1 MIYNIMNFRQF
12 GSRKLDFERL
22 EEIIAILAKYEFI
35 DILKKTGLKKS
46 FRRLIRSKDFLEEL
60 DASAPE
66 RILLVFEELG
76 TTFIKFGQILSTRP
90 DIVGDDIANELSK
103 LQDAVPQ
110 DSFESI
116 KNEIEQELNRPL
128 GEIFLK
134 FSEVPVALASI
145 AQVHQATLH
154 DGTLVAVKIQRP
166 NIIEQ
171 IKKDITIMR
180 YLGGLLERRVSDF
193 RYYNVSGVIDEF
205 ERAIVKELDFELEA
219 RNMEKFRS
227 YFENNSKICAPMNY
241 EEYSTM
247 KILTMDFIDGV
258 KITEMKDSHIK
269 ADGKSIAKIGAR
281 CYFEQI
287 FKYGFF
293 HGDPHPGNLL
303 IKDNNTLCFI
313 DFGIMGHLD
322 MDFVNNLAELFTYI
336 VDYDLNGIINQL
348 LYMEII
354 NDTVDIKSL
363 KYDLIDI
370 IDQSYGADIKDLGGF
385 INEFSTPDL
394 MEKYKIELP
403 KDFILL
409 GKVLGFLE
417 ELGNSLDPNFNT
429 IEVTEPLIKK
439 LLAQRLNPMNI
450 LNYKTQYL
458 FELQH
463 IGKDLPRTISQTLL
477 KAKKGQ
483 IGIDLT
489 LNSLDE
495 FSSNLDKMV
504 DRISVALIIASLV
517 VGSALI
523 IQSGRGIP
531 SPGLGFST
539 IGTVIFLIASL
550 LALIL
555 IVVIVRRN

>member
-1 MIYNIMNFRQF
+1 MNFRQF

-35 DILKKTGLKKS
+35 DVLKKTGLKKS
-46 FRRLIRSKDFLEEL
+46 FRRLIRSKNFLEEL

-90 DIVGDDIANELSK
+90 DIVGDDIANELAK

-116 KNEIEQELNRPL
+116 KQEIEYELDRPI
-128 GEIFLK
+128 GEVFLE
-134 FSEVPVALASI
+134 FSEVPVASASI

-154 DGTLVAVKIQRP
+154 DGTLVAVKVQRP

-171 IKKDITIMR
+171 IKKDVTIMR

-219 RNMEKFRS
+219 RNMEKFRT
-227 YFENNSKICAPMNY
+227 YFRNNSKICTPKNY

-247 KILTMDFIDGV
+247 RVLTMEFIDGV
-258 KITEMKDSHIK
+258 KITEMEKSHIK
-269 ADGKSIAKIGAR
+269 ADGPSIARIGAQ
-281 CYFEQI
+281 CYFQQI

-336 VDYDLNGIINQL
+336 VEYDLNGIINQL

-354 NDTVDIKSL
+354 NEDVDIKDL

-385 INEFSTPDL
+385 INEFSSPDL

-409 GKVLGFLE
+409 GKVLSFLE
-417 ELGNSLDPNFNT
+417 ELGRGLDPNFNT
-429 IEVTEPLIKK
+429 IEVTKPLIRK
-439 LLAQRLNPMNI
+439 LLAERLNPLNI

-495 FSSNLDKMV
+495 FSANLDKMV
-504 DRISVALIIASLV
+504 DRISVAVIIASLV

-523 IQSGRGIP
+523 IQSGKGIP
-531 SPGLGFST
+531 SPELGFST
-539 IGTVIFLIASL
+539 IGTIIFLIASIM
-550 LALIL
+550 AIIL
-555 IVVIVRRN
+555 IVIIVRRD

>member
-1 MIYNIMNFRQF
+1 MNLRQF
-12 GSRKLDFERL
+12 GKRKLDFERL

-35 DILKKTGLKKS
+35 DILKKIGLKKS
-46 FRRLIRSKDFLEEL
+46 FRRLIRSKNFLEEL

-90 DIVGDDIANELSK
+90 DIVGDDIANELAK

-116 KNEIEQELNRPL
+116 KMEIEQELKRPL
-128 GEIFLK
+128 SEIFLE
-134 FSEVPVALASI
+134 FSEVPVASASI

-154 DGTLVAVKIQRP
+154 DGTLVAVKVQRP

-180 YLGGLLERRVSDF
+180 YLGGLLERRISDF

-205 ERAIVKELDFELEA
+205 ERAIIKELDFELEA

-227 YFENNSKICAPMNY
+227 YFENNSRICTPKNF

-247 KILTMDFIDGV
+247 RVLTMDFIDGV
-258 KITEMKDSHIK
+258 KITEMKNTNIR
-269 ADGKSIAKIGAR
+269 ADGKNIARIGAK

-354 NDTVDIKSL
+354 NDDIDIKSL

-370 IDQSYGADIKDLGGF
+370 LDQSYGADIKDLGGF

-394 MEKYKIELP
+394 IEKYKIELP

-409 GKVLGFLE
+409 GKVLGLLE
-417 ELGNSLDPNFNT
+417 EIGRDLDPNFNT
-429 IEVTEPLIKK
+429 IEVTKPLIKK
-439 LLAQRLNPMNI
+439 LLAERLNPMNI

-531 SPGLGFST
+531 SPELGFST
-539 IGTVIFLIASL
+539 VGTLIFLIASV
-550 LALIL
+550 LAIIL
-555 IVVIVRRN
+555 IVIIVRRN

>member
-1 MIYNIMNFRQF
+1 MNIRQF
-12 GSRKLDFERL
+12 GKRKLDFERL

-46 FRRLIRSKDFLEEL
+46 FRRLIRSQNFLDEL

-103 LQDAVPQ
+103 LQDNVPE
-110 DSFESI
+110 DSFVSI
-116 KNEIEQELNRPL
+116 KKEIEEELNRPL
-128 GEIFLK
+128 GEIFLE
-134 FSEVPVALASI
+134 FSEAPVASASI

-154 DGTLVAVKIQRP
+154 DGTLVAVKVQRP

-205 ERAIVKELDFELEA
+205 ERAIIKELDFELEA

-227 YFENNSKICAPMNY
+227 YFENNSRICVPKNY
-241 EEYSTM
+241 EEHSSM
-247 KILTMDFIDGV
+247 RVLTMDFIDGV
-258 KITEMKDSHIK
+258 KITEMQDSNIK
-269 ADGKSIAKIGAR
+269 ADGKSIASIGAK
-281 CYFEQI
+281 CYFQQI

-303 IKDNNTLCFI
+303 IKDNNVLCFI

-336 VDYDLNGIINQL
+336 VEYDLNGIINQL

-354 NDTVDIKSL
+354 TDEVDIKSL

-409 GKVLGFLE
+409 GKVLGILE
-417 ELGNSLDPNFNT
+417 ELGRDLDPTFNT
-429 IEVTEPLIKK
+429 IEVTKPLIKK
-439 LLAQRLNPMNI
+439 LLAERLNPMNI

-463 IGKDLPRTISQTLL
+463 LGKDLPRTISQTLL

-495 FSSNLDKMV
+495 FSLKLDKMV

-531 SPGLGFST
+531 SPQLGFST
-539 IGTVIFLIASL
+539 IGTTIFIISSL
-550 LALIL
+550 LAVIL
-555 IVVIVRRN
+555 IVFIIRRD

>member
-1 MIYNIMNFRQF
+1 MNFRQF
-12 GSRKLDFERL
+12 ENKKLDFERL

-35 DILKKTGLKKS
+35 DILKKTGLKRS
-46 FRRLIRSKDFLEEL
+46 FRRFVRSKNFLEEL

-90 DIVGDDIANELSK
+90 DIVGEDIANELSK
-103 LQDAVPQ
+103 LQDNVPQ
-110 DSFESI
+110 DSYESI
-116 KNEIEQELNRPL
+116 KLEIEEELNRPIN
-128 GEIFLK
+128 EIFLE
-134 FSEVPVALASI
+134 FSEIPVASASI

-154 DGTLVAVKIQRP
+154 DGTLVAVKVQRP

-180 YLGGLLERRVSDF
+180 YLGGLLERRISNF
-193 RYYNVSGVIDEF
+193 KYYNVSGVIDEF

-241 EEYSTM
+241 EEYSSM
-247 KILTMDFIDGV
+247 RVLTMDFIDGV
-258 KITEMKDSHIK
+258 KITEMQDSNIK
-269 ADGKSIAKIGAR
+269 SDGKTIARIGAQ
-281 CYFEQI
+281 CYFKQI

-303 IKDNNTLCFI
+303 VKDNNTLCFI

-354 NDTVDIKSL
+354 TDDVDIKSL

-409 GKVLGFLE
+409 GKVLGLLE
-417 ELGNSLDPNFNT
+417 DIGEGLDPNFNT
-429 IEVTEPLIKK
+429 IEVTKPLIKK
-439 LLAQRLNPMNI
+439 LLAERLNPMNI

-463 IGKDLPRTISQTLL
+463 LGKDLPRTISQTLL

-495 FSSNLDKMV
+495 FSIKLDKMV
-504 DRISVALIIASLV
+504 DRISIALIIASLV

-531 SPGLGFST
+531 SPQLGFST
-539 IGTVIFLIASL
+539 IGTIIFLIACI
-550 LALIL
+550 LAVIL
-555 IVVIVRRN
+555 IVVIVRRK

>member
-1 MIYNIMNFRQF
+1 MNFRQF
-12 GSRKLDFERL
+12 ENRKLDFERL

-35 DILKKTGLKKS
+35 DILKKTGLKRS
-46 FRRLIRSKDFLEEL
+46 FRRLIRSKNFLEEL

-90 DIVGDDIANELSK
+90 DIVGEDIANELSK
-103 LQDAVPQ
+103 LQDNVPQ
-110 DSFESI
+110 DSYESI
-116 KNEIEQELNRPL
+116 KLEIEQELNRPL
-128 GEIFLK
+128 NEIFLE
-134 FSEVPVALASI
+134 FNEIPVASASI

-154 DGTLVAVKIQRP
+154 DGTLVAVKVQRP

-180 YLGGLLERRVSDF
+180 YLGGLLERRISNF

-227 YFENNSKICAPMNY
+227 YFENNSKICTPMNY

-247 KILTMDFIDGV
+247 RVLTMDFIDGV
-258 KITEMKDSHIK
+258 KITEMQDSNIK
-269 ADGKSIAKIGAR
+269 SDGKSIAKIGAQ
-281 CYFEQI
+281 CYFKQI
-287 FKYGFF
+287 FNYGFF

-303 IKDNNTLCFI
+303 IKDNNVLCFI

-322 MDFVNNLAELFTYI
+322 MDFVNNIAELFTYI

-354 NDTVDIKSL
+354 TDDVDIKSL

-370 IDQSYGADIKDLGGF
+370 LDQSYGADIKDIGGF

-409 GKVLGFLE
+409 GKVLGLLE
-417 ELGNSLDPNFNT
+417 EIGRDLDPNFNT
-429 IEVTEPLIKK
+429 IEVIKPLIKK
-439 LLAQRLNPMNI
+439 LLAERLNPMNI

-495 FSSNLDKMV
+495 FSAKLDKMV

-531 SPGLGFST
+531 SPQLGFST
-539 IGTVIFLIASL
+539 IGTIIFLIASL
-550 LALIL
+550 LALVL
-555 IVVIVRRN
+555 IVIIVRRK

>member
-1 MIYNIMNFRQF
+1 MNFRQF
-12 GSRKLDFERL
+12 ENRKLDFERL

-35 DILKKTGLKKS
+35 DVLKKTGLKRS
-46 FRRLIRSKDFLEEL
+46 FRRLIRSKNFLEEL

-90 DIVGDDIANELSK
+90 DIVGEDIANELSR
-103 LQDAVPQ
+103 LQDNVPQ
-110 DSFESI
+110 DSYESI
-116 KNEIEQELNRPL
+116 KIEIEEELKRPIN
-128 GEIFLK
+128 EIFLE
-134 FSEVPVALASI
+134 FSEIPIASASI

-154 DGTLVAVKIQRP
+154 DGTLVAVKVQRP

-180 YLGGLLERRVSDF
+180 YLGGLLERRISNF

-227 YFENNSKICAPMNY
+227 YFKNNSKICTPMNY

-247 KILTMDFIDGV
+247 RVLTMDFIDGV
-258 KITEMKDSHIK
+258 KITEMKNSNIRS
-269 ADGKSIAKIGAR
+269 DGKSIARIGAE
-281 CYFEQI
+281 CYFKQI

-303 IKDNNTLCFI
+303 IKDNNVLCFI

-354 NDTVDIKSL
+354 TDDVDIKSL
-363 KYDLIDI
+363 KYDLMDI

-385 INEFSTPDL
+385 ISEFSTPDL
-394 MEKYKIELP
+394 VEKYKIELP

-409 GKVLGFLE
+409 GKVLGYLE
-417 ELGNSLDPNFNT
+417 ELGGDLDPTFNT

-439 LLAQRLNPMNI
+439 LLAERLNPMNI
-450 LNYKTQYL
+450 LNYRTQYL

-495 FSSNLDKMV
+495 FSSKLDKMV

-531 SPGLGFST
+531 SPDLGFST
-539 IGTVIFLIASL
+539 IGTIIFLIASI
-550 LALIL
+550 LAIIL
-555 IVVIVRRN
+555 IVVIVRRS

>member
-1 MIYNIMNFRQF
+1 MNFRQF
-12 GSRKLDFERL
+12 GSKKIDFERL

-35 DILKKTGLKKS
+35 DVLKKTGLKKS
-46 FRRLIRSKDFLEEL
+46 FRRLIHSENFLEEL

-90 DIVGDDIANELSK
+90 DIVGEDIAIELSK
-103 LQDAVPQ
+103 LQDAIPPN
-110 DSFESI
+110 SFKSI
-116 KNEIEQELNRPL
+116 KKEIEQELDRPL
-128 GEIFLK
+128 GEVFLN
-134 FSEVPVALASI
+134 FSEVPVASASI

-154 DGTLVAVKIQRP
+154 DGTLVAVKVQRP
-166 NIIEQ
+166 NIISQ

-180 YLGGLLERRVSDF
+180 HLGGLLERRVSDF
-193 RYYNVSGVIDEF
+193 KYYNVSGVIDEF

-227 YFENNSKICAPMNY
+227 YFEDNSKICTPMNY
-241 EEYSTM
+241 EEFSTM
-247 KILTMDFIDGV
+247 RVLTMDYIDGV
-258 KITEMKDSHIK
+258 KITQMKEKHIK
-269 ADGKSIAKIGAR
+269 SDGPSIARIGAR

-287 FKYGFF
+287 FEYGFF

-303 IKDNNTLCFI
+303 VKDNNTLCFI
-313 DFGIMGHLD
+313 DFGMMGHLD

-336 VDYDLNGIINQL
+336 VDYDLDGIINQL

-354 NDTVDIKSL
+354 TDEVDIKSL

-409 GKVLGFLE
+409 GKVLSFLE
-417 ELGNSLDPNFNT
+417 ELGRGLDPNFNT
-429 IEVTEPLIKK
+429 IEVVKPLISK
-439 LLAQRLNPMNI
+439 LLAERLNPLNL

-495 FSSNLDKMV
+495 FSSKLDKMV
-504 DRISVALIIASLV
+504 DRISVAIIIASLV
-517 VGSALI
+517 LGSALI
-523 IQSGRGIP
+523 LQSGRGIP
-531 SPGLGFST
+531 SPGFGFST
-539 IGTVIFLIASL
+539 IGTIVFLLASL
-550 LALIL
+550 LAIIL
-555 IVVIVRRN
+555 IIIIVRRN